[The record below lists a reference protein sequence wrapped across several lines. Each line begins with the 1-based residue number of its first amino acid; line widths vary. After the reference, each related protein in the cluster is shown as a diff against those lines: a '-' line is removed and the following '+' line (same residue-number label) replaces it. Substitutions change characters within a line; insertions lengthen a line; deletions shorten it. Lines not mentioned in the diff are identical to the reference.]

1 MTKVSSYKVEG
12 SSSTYVVKYDHENE
26 LYTCTCPDF
35 IHRCSKTNEMCK
47 HIQKIKNLD
56 DNGVILQHDTHES
69 EDVASNNT
77 TVDCNDGF
85 VDESSTL
92 SLDCTRDERKDIV
105 DYLFEIVENQQL
117 IINRS
122 MDIVLSSL
130 KKLKM

>member
-1 MTKVSSYKVEG
+1 MISSYKVEG

-56 DNGVILQHDTHES
+56 DNGVVLQHDTYES
-69 EDVASNNT
+69 AEDAASDA
-77 TVDCNDGF
+77 TVDCKHDF
-85 VDESSTL
+85 VDESSTF

-105 DYLFEIVENQQL
+105 DHLFKIVENQQL

-122 MDIVLSSL
+122 MDIVASSFE
-130 KKLKM
+130 KLKMV